1 MTYKIK
7 QALRENLLVLDSKN
21 IMSNE
26 LRELFKDMDKE
37 LRCLNHKV
45 LRYITQLEARKKE
58 INI

>member
-1 MTYKIK
+1 
-7 QALRENLLVLDSKN
+7 
-21 IMSNE
+21 MSNE

-37 LRCLNHKV
+37 LRYLNHKV